1 MERNWFLGGLK
12 MKRCVAGNPTRQSPN
27 PKRRADGKMS
37 GTKKTFLSVQKNN
50 NSNGKG
56 ENKRR
61 TISKRKNK
69 KWKGYP
75 RMLATTLR
83 QHQDQPSGNYSVF
96 ANVTEFLPSF
106 IGLPRLIP
114 YSLHFIRFNRV
125 FPSFSRF
132 YRVLPSFI
140 GFYWVLFDFTTFY
153 CVLLG
158 FTGFQWIFT
167 GFYWV

>member
-1 MERNWFLGGLK
+1 
-12 MKRCVAGNPTRQSPN
+12 
-27 PKRRADGKMS
+27 
-37 GTKKTFLSVQKNN
+37 
-50 NSNGKG
+50 
-56 ENKRR
+56 
-61 TISKRKNK
+61 
-69 KWKGYP
+69 
-75 RMLATTLR
+75 MLATTLR